1 MVPNFLTRDPEREE
15 AIQRKQKQDSRIM
28 LGIIFLC
35 VVFYYYGK
43 QQGQQAGRLE
53 ALSEVGPISNQPALM
68 KQYLQKQGVY
78 MFSSAELDAA
88 YR

>member
-68 KQYLQKQGVY
+68 KQYLQKHGVY